1 MLQTQGPDIN
11 AIIKKNRRNIGIA
24 TIKTEIAEIIN
35 TKLDKLQKDLKAR
48 DDKIVALEKEN
59 VALKTLL
66 NNQAQAIEKIEVYA
80 RVDNLLIQGILVSY
94 ANILNQSLSSG
105 YASAD
110 VSSPND
116 DKVFIDFCAN
126 QLDVLVSPG
135 DISIYHRLP
144 KTPKAVYPPLL
155 VRFTN
160 RKKLE
165 ILRAWKKLREA
176 HSYIFLNEHLT
187 KTASAVFAETR
198 DWWRKK

>member
-1 MLQTQGPDIN
+1 M
-11 AIIKKNRRNIGIA
+11 
-24 TIKTEIAEIIN
+24 
-35 TKLDKLQKDLKAR
+35 KLDKLQKDLKAR

-66 NNQAQAIEKIEVYA
+66 NNHAQAIEKIEVKA
-80 RVDNLLIQGILVSY
+80 RVDNLLIQGILISY
-94 ANILNQSLSSG
+94 TNVLNQSPSSG

-135 DISIYHRLP
+135 DIFICHRLP
-144 KTPKAVYPPLL
+144 KTPKAVHPSLL
-155 VRFTN
+155 VRFTK
-160 RKKLE
+160 RKKKLE
-165 ILRAWKKLREA
+165 ILRARKKLREA
-176 HSYIFLNEHLT
+176 HSSIFLNEHLT

-198 DWWRKK
+198 N